1 MKAVRA
7 KVAPNDPTVY
17 PVEDDVGEHLL
28 QTLIAEMLRP
38 LIAALLAKRGEK
50 ALVGADQYIYWQ
62 QYAPRKVV
70 APDIYVLPG
79 VDPDTRVRSWK
90 VWETGIVP
98 SFALE
103 IVLADEKKVRGA
115 ARTGARGGGFGGSP
129 PIVKDVEL
137 APERYDELGT
147 PEVVI
152 FDPEHTQRED
162 GVRFRVHRR
171 LARRGLTLVEATNAD
186 RVRSKALGC
195 FLRVVGSGAK
205 TRLRVGL
212 GKDGEELLPTQ
223 AEHAE
228 AETAA
233 RVRAEAE
240 LAEARRELAR
250 YGRGKKH

>member
-1 MKAVRA
+1 MTAAARK
-7 KVAPNDPTVY
+7 DPTVY
-17 PVEDDVGEHLL
+17 PVEDDVGEDLL

-38 LIAALLAKRGEK
+38 LIAALFAKRGEK

-103 IVLADEKKVRGA
+103 IVSADDK
-115 ARTGARGGGFGGSP
+115 
-129 PIVKDVEL
+129 KDVEL
-137 APERYDELGT
+137 SPERYDELGT

-152 FDPEHTQRED
+152 FDPEHTQRDD

-223 AEHAE
+223 AERAE
-228 AETAA
+228 G
-233 RVRAEAE
+233 AEAE

-250 YGRGKKH
+250 YGRAKKR